1 MHTVEVLER
10 MQELAEQ
17 AGYTIRHEWLGGSG
31 GGKCEFAGRKWIFVD
46 LSLSVIEQLD
56 QVAAALKDDPA
67 VWLLDLPVPVTR
79 ALGRRM
85 AA

>member
-1 MHTVEVLER
+1 MHTVEMLER
-10 MQELAEQ
+10 LKELAEE

-46 LSLSVIEQLD
+46 LSLSVVEQLD

>member
-1 MHTVEVLER
+1 MHTVETLER
-10 MQELAEQ
+10 LKELAEQ

-46 LSLSVIEQLD
+46 LSLSVVEQLD